1 MEIKKAEFL
10 KSATDPS
17 HYPNYPYPEFAFL
30 GRSNVGKSS
39 LINMILGNRS
49 IVKTSSKPG
58 HTQTINFFIIND
70 AISIADLPG
79 FGFAKA
85 PGQIRKNF
93 IPMITRYLEERTNLK
108 IAFLLIDARRK
119 VEDEEREFIHILS
132 ENRISTAIVITKID
146 KLTNNELSAK
156 KKEFAESLGIS
167 PEDLFLTSS
176 SKKSGYEEIHELIK
190 ENSER
195 PSMGQDS

>member
-1 MEIKKAEFL
+1 MEIRKAEFL

-17 HYPNYPYPEFAFL
+17 HFPNYPYPEFAFL

-49 IVKTSSKPG
+49 IVKTSSRPG

-85 PGQIRKNF
+85 PGEIRKSF
-93 IPMITRYLEERTNLK
+93 IPMITRYLEERKNLK
-108 IAFLLIDARRK
+108 IAFLLVDARRK
-119 VEDEEREFIHILS
+119 IENDEREFIHLLS
-132 ENRISTAIVITKID
+132 ENRISTAIVVTKID
-146 KLTNNELSAK
+146 KLTKNELNAK
-156 KKEFAESLGIS
+156 KKEIAESLGIS
-167 PEDLFLTSS
+167 AEDLFLTSS
-176 SKKSGYEEIHELIK
+176 TKKSGYAEIHELIG
-190 ENSER
+190 ENSHR
-195 PSMGQDS
+195 

>member
-1 MEIKKAEFL
+1 MEIRKAEFL

-17 HYPNYPYPEFAFL
+17 HFPNYPYPEFAFL

-49 IVKTSSKPG
+49 IVKTSSRPG

-85 PGQIRKNF
+85 PGEIRKSF
-93 IPMITRYLEERTNLK
+93 IPMITRYLEERKNLK
-108 IAFLLIDARRK
+108 IAFLLVDARRK
-119 VEDEEREFIHILS
+119 IENDEREFIHLLS
-132 ENRISTAIVITKID
+132 ENRISTAIVVTKID
-146 KLTNNELSAK
+146 KLTKNELNAK
-156 KKEFAESLGIS
+156 KKEIAESLGIS
-167 PEDLFLTSS
+167 AEDLFLTSS
-176 SKKSGYEEIHELIK
+176 TKKSGYAEIHELIS
-190 ENSER
+190 ENSR
-195 PSMGQDS
+195 R